1 MNILRIVAVILLAYR
16 VGFSPLSQR
25 AWVRLF
31 NGKDLDGWTIK
42 GRERWVVD
50 HGTILGESI
59 VGHYGYLTTDKSY
72 KDFVLRVLFKGEGN
86 GNSGV
91 FFHARI
97 KADTKDSGP
106 DIEGM
111 QVEVDPN
118 MGHHTGGL
126 YESAGRGWLIQPT
139 AAGEQALKP
148 GAWNGLEIL
157 VHGHHIRTRL
167 NGLQIVDYTDANPRL
182 ADGVIALQI
191 HTGGGVRMPWRDL
204 YIQEISP

>member
-1 MNILRIVAVILLAYR
+1 MNIFRTVAVMLLAYR
-16 VGFSPLSQR
+16 VGFSPPSQR

-31 NGKDLDGWTIK
+31 NGKDLDGWSVK

-50 HGTILGESI
+50 HGTILGEST
-59 VGHYGYLTTDKSY
+59 VGHYGYLTTDNSY
-72 KDFVLRVLFKGEGN
+72 KDFVLRLLFKGEGN

-97 KADTKDSGP
+97 KAEMKDSGP

-126 YESAGRGWLIQPT
+126 YESAGRDWLIQPT

-148 GAWNGLEIL
+148 AAWNRLEIS
-157 VHGHHIRTRL
+157 VQGHHIRTRL
-167 NGLQIVDYTDANPRL
+167 NVLQIVDYTDANPRF

-191 HTGGGVRMPWRDL
+191 DTGGGVRMPWRDL